1 MSLLVL
7 VTVCYYTKVI
17 RFDDFFQNQAKQ
29 ENVESNSFCVVM
41 VSYLQFLRL
50 VGKMVR

>member
-1 MSLLVL
+1 MH
-7 VTVCYYTKVI
+7 
-17 RFDDFFQNQAKQ
+17 FDEFFQTQAKQ
-29 ENVESNSFCVVM
+29 ENAESNSFCVVI